1 MILVL
6 HIISA
11 LASVAAA
18 TYVLVSPSKNGL
30 KLNYGLLAATLASG
44 TYMVATMSVHI
55 LQTCMSGLL
64 YVGLVSVLL
73 FAASR
78 RLAAA
83 TEEISKRR

>member
-6 HIISA
+6 HIAVAI
-11 LASVAAA
+11 ASMAAA
-18 TYVLVSPSKNGL
+18 TFVLFNPSKNGL

-64 YVGLVSVLL
+64 YVGVVSALL
-73 FAASR
+73 YAANR
-78 RLAAA
+78 RLA
-83 TEEISKRR
+83 TVRETSQRR